1 MRRPVGLVIL
11 WLVVCLSGGG
21 WAAPR
26 SVTFGGKVI
35 DARGQPAGGAAVYV
49 SLNAWSLPPN
59 PPGTKPALS
68 QTLAAADGSFRLELP
83 VQADYWAAQVVAAKE
98 GSGPGG
104 LVVPPEMNAA
114 RLLIALTAPSFLAG
128 RVVDGAGQ

>member
-1 MRRPVGLVIL
+1 MWWRMVPLVL
-11 WLVVCLSGGG
+11 WLVLQTAAGS

-35 DARGQPAGGAAVYV
+35 DARGQAAGGAAVYV
-49 SLNAWSLPPN
+49 SLREWSLPPN
-59 PPGTKPALS
+59 PPGAKPALS

-83 VQADYWAAQVVAAKE
+83 VQADYWSAEVVAAKA

-104 LVVPPEMNAA
+104 L
-114 RLLIALTAPSFLAG
+114 AG
-128 RVVDGAGQ
+128 RPE